1 MEEEAEKKKEARM
14 EAWGRDDFSVYK
26 MHPGETVEI
35 QVNAI
40 ALLFISVQRHNCRK
54 AISNLEMV
62 NRQI

>member
-35 QVNAI
+35 QVNTFVF
-40 ALLFISVQRHNCRK
+40 LFKERTLERQSVIWK
-54 AISNLEMV
+54 
-62 NRQI
+62 RQIS

>member
-35 QVNAI
+35 QVNTFVF
-40 ALLFISVQRHNCRK
+40 LFKGRTLERQSVIWK
-54 AISNLEMV
+54 
-62 NRQI
+62 RQIS

>member
-40 ALLFISVQRHNCRK
+40 ALFLIFV
-54 AISNLEMV
+54 
-62 NRQI
+62 